1 MLENRMKHWA
11 RPQPAAQAP
20 VRCCKVMMA
29 SCRVPGG
36 AARCN
41 VHGGASQGVG
51 QAKSGTSERIA
62 AMSLRRGEEKGATQG
77 EGISGAARG
86 GAGRCVKGVKGLAC
100 AQAAL
105 HKAAAR
111 RQQAARAPG
120 RQGWVRRVLW
130 REKQEIRG
138 RGWCSELTGVPKMGG
153 RVRARRAAA
162 GWSAGGHSSRLPPKG
177 G

>member
-1 MLENRMKHWA
+1 
-11 RPQPAAQAP
+11 
-20 VRCCKVMMA
+20 
-29 SCRVPGG
+29 
-36 AARCN
+36 
-41 VHGGASQGVG
+41 
-51 QAKSGTSERIA
+51 
-62 AMSLRRGEEKGATQG
+62 MSLRRGEEKGAIQG

-86 GAGRCVKGVKGLAC
+86 GAGRCAKGLAC

-162 GWSAGGHSSRLPPKG
+162 GWYAGGHSSRLPPKG